1 MFAQG
6 GILALFSEEL
16 GESCQM
22 AARAKNR
29 NLFGPNSGTSLLQT
43 CLSAAL
49 TQAIMADQSKIR
61 VRPLCNI
68 NPSREWSWDEFWC
81 CFLSPT

>member
-22 AARAKNR
+22 AAPGKNR
-29 NLFGPNSGTSLLQT
+29 NLLSPNGGTSLLQM

-49 TQAIMADQSKIR
+49 TQAITTDQSKIG
-61 VRPLCNI
+61 VRPL
-68 NPSREWSWDEFWC
+68 
-81 CFLSPT
+81 